1 MRAFVVSK
9 LDRYSNIPL
18 SYDAPEPQVGPNQV
32 LVEIYS
38 AALNFFETLQTQGK
52 YQNKP
57 PLPFVLGCEFAGR
70 ISQNSPIPEGCPF
83 KRGDRVFGAGQGAYA
98 DRMSVDVD
106 SLLPLPDTLSYD
118 EGAGLYITWPTSYEG
133 LVGRA
138 EMKPGE
144 WVLVTAAAGGVGISA
159 VQLAKVL
166 GGNVIAAAGSEE
178 KLQVAKQAGADF
190 VVDYNK
196 DGWQQEVLKITNGK
210 GVDVVYDPVGRIQ
223 ESLKCIRWKGRALV
237 VGFAGGN
244 IEKVPMNLVLLKV
257 CSQVI
262 PACSIPLTF
271 LFPCS
276 DHCIEKNISI
286 VGLHWGAYRIH
297 EIGRI
302 DQVWNDIL
310 QLFKSKRVKP
320 IVYSKVYSF
329 DRLHDALS
337 ALENRETWGKAI
349 VRMREDDSGTRPKL

>member
-244 IEKVPMNLVLLKV
+244 IEKVPMNLVLLK
-257 CSQVI
+257 
-262 PACSIPLTF
+262 
-271 LFPCS
+271 
-276 DHCIEKNISI
+276 NISI

-310 QLFKSKRVKP
+310 QLFNSKRVKP

>member
-223 ESLKCIRWKGRALV
+223 
-237 VGFAGGN
+237 GN
-244 IEKVPMNLVLLKV
+244 ISPIGLDFTLK
-257 CSQVI
+257 
-262 PACSIPLTF
+262 
-271 LFPCS
+271 
-276 DHCIEKNISI
+276 KNRIIKMYS
-286 VGLHWGAYRIH
+286 VERPRLGAYSSPESGAYESRAAQ
-297 EIGRI
+297 GRI